1 MNDKKR
7 TAFVMMPFSEAFDE
21 IYNSFIR
28 STLESAGL
36 HVIRADDIQNAQSI
50 LKDIVQAINACDLI
64 IADLSDSNPNVYY
77 ELGLAHAFGK
87 PVILL
92 TQEMGDLP
100 FDLRS
105 YRVIPYQTH
114 FTEMDRAKHTLAE
127 VCAGFLDGSV
137 QFGNPVT
144 DYSEQVDSA
153 VRPRDNAQEPD
164 EDEPGF
170 LDNIIDMNEG
180 FEELTS
186 FVGEY
191 GQKTAELGESTRKAT
206 EGLNRLDPSSSKE
219 TPKIAR
225 RLVTTLA
232 SKIDSYASFLKDLN
246 ANYRRVLEKTRSS
259 LEATVSGHDPKTEEE
274 IDQLQVFLDQM
285 SGARSATVD
294 GIKSIEGMTSSL
306 EETPSMERSYNRAR
320 NSAVAQLKNFL
331 DNLEQTEAMIQRAVD
346 IGREKLNAAG

>member
-1 MNDKKR
+1 MDNKKP
-7 TAFVMMPFSEAFDE
+7 TAFVMMPFSETFDE

-28 STLESAGL
+28 STLQCAGL
-36 HVIRADDIQNAQSI
+36 HIIRADDIQNAQSI
-50 LKDIVQAINACDLI
+50 LKDIIQAIRTCDLI
-64 IADLSDSNPNVYY
+64 VADLSDSNPNVYY

-114 FTEMDRAKHTLAE
+114 FTEMDRAKQTLAE

-144 DYSEQVDSA
+144 DYSEQA
-153 VRPRDNAQEPD
+153 VSVTRPQNNAQELD

-170 LDNIIDMNEG
+170 LDNVIDMNDG
-180 FEELTS
+180 FEELTG

-191 GQKTAELGESTRKAT
+191 GERTAELGESTRKAT
-206 EGLNRLDPSSSKE
+206 EGLNRLDASSSKE

-232 SKIDSYASFLKDLN
+232 SKLDSYASFLRDLN
-246 ANYRRVLEKTRSS
+246 ANYRRVLEKTRGA
-259 LEATVSGHDPKTEEE
+259 LEAIVSGQDPKTEKEVE
-274 IDQLQVFLDQM
+274 QLQAFLEQM
-285 SGARSATVD
+285 SEARSGTVD
-294 GIKSIEGMTSSL
+294 GIKSIERMTASL

-331 DNLEQTEAMIQRAVD
+331 ANLEQTEAMIQRAED
-346 IGREKLNAAG
+346 IGREKLNTAG